1 MKIKKQSINKEYTYD
16 ELLNLDLQDK
26 DRIYVMTDKN
36 SGYKSSYR
44 WAKLVYRDYDSDP
57 ILSKCP
63 IRFKLEKDDE
73 DYIY

>member
-1 MKIKKQSINKEYTYD
+1 MNNKEYTYD
-16 ELLNLDLQDK
+16 ELIALGLQDTAT
-26 DRIYVMTDKN
+26 IYVMTDKN

-63 IRFKLEKDDE
+63 IRFKLEKDEE